1 MYFNNKTFFPWT
13 EGKNIDVIGFGVSNA
28 ELVFRLAA
36 AGASVTLHDRRKA
49 EQFRPEQLDR
59 LREAGVILALGEDYL
74 EHLDGETIFRTPG
87 LPYLTPQ
94 LTEARRRGKTVTSE
108 LRSLWSFAPALS
120 TASPARTEKPRPP
133 A

>member
-74 EHLDGETIFRTPG
+74 EHLDGEIIFRTPG

-94 LTEARRRGKTVTSE
+94 LTEAAVAGCMLAGRAETR
-108 LRSLWSFAPALS
+108 
-120 TASPARTEKPRPP
+120 
-133 A
+133 

>member
-49 EQFRPEQLDR
+49 EQFRPEQLTWNTSTER
-59 LREAGVILALGEDYL
+59 SSSVL
-74 EHLDGETIFRTPG
+74 PG
-87 LPYLTPQ
+87 FPT
-94 LTEARRRGKTVTSE
+94 
-108 LRSLWSFAPALS
+108 
-120 TASPARTEKPRPP
+120 
-133 A
+133 

>member
-49 EQFRPEQLDR
+49 EQFRP
-59 LREAGVILALGEDYL
+59 G
-74 EHLDGETIFRTPG
+74 
-87 LPYLTPQ
+87 
-94 LTEARRRGKTVTSE
+94 
-108 LRSLWSFAPALS
+108 
-120 TASPARTEKPRPP
+120 TA
-133 A
+133 

>member
-59 LREAGVILALGEDYL
+59 LREAGVIWRSGKITWNTSTERSSSVL
-74 EHLDGETIFRTPG
+74 PG
-87 LPYLTPQ
+87 FPT
-94 LTEARRRGKTVTSE
+94 
-108 LRSLWSFAPALS
+108 
-120 TASPARTEKPRPP
+120 
-133 A
+133 